1 MSTVNL
7 FAPVRQI
14 CVAHNA
20 PVSGESDRVWRC
32 ASASGDGA
40 IITGHLLDI
49 LRIGVSFFDEA
60 LLVFKGII
68 AETGNDDLQLIYRE
82 APGMQSLK
90 RLVHN
95 RGLSLSETSAGEWII
110 SHPKSA

>member
-1 MSTVNL
+1 MSTVKL
-7 FAPVRQI
+7 SDQ
-14 CVAHNA
+14 
-20 PVSGESDRVWRC
+20 SGKSVLITRPAAR
-32 ASASGDGA
+32 AMSLAMRSASEDGE
-40 IITGHLLDI
+40 IILDTADI